1 VRLGKFRRTFGV
13 TSKIILILKSSNI
26 LRVVNL
32 VIFNRFCLHN
42 HDEYDAFIYQLILH
56 PFVKTDNLIV
66 TRIYFSLLVLGMWF
80 CTFPTMSWAQGENET
95 AGDMLLGN
103 VTNSNVSPI
112 APSVSELPTSKA
124 ESQNASS
131 YINMT
136 SVVVKAGHN
145 NSATTLCDKGDLLVS
160 GGYDVQFKNAHDVT
174 NIFIYANHPTGNT
187 TKIYLDTATK
197 ISTPSLQEGWETGL
211 LNNGNNDI
219 KVTAQVLCANVQ

>member
-1 VRLGKFRRTFGV
+1 MPVYRGSSERASIV
-13 TSKIILILKSSNI
+13 LILKSSSI
-26 LRVVNL
+26 LRVVHL
-32 VIFNRFCLHN
+32 AIFNQFCLHN
-42 HDEYDAFIYQLILH
+42 HDEYDAFIYPLILH
-56 PFVKTDNLIV
+56 PFVKAHNLIV
-66 TRIYFSLLVLGMWF
+66 TRIYFSLLVLLIWF
-80 CTFPTMSWAQGENET
+80 CTFPTMSWAQGQNET

-103 VTNSNVSPI
+103 ATNSNTSPI
-112 APSVSELPTSKA
+112 APSLSQLPTSKA

-145 NSATTLCDKGDLLVS
+145 NSATILCDKGDLMVS

-174 NIFIYANHPTGNT
+174 NIFIYANHPTGNM
-187 TKIYLDTATK
+187 TKIYLDAATK

-211 LNNGNNDI
+211 LNNGNNDV